1 MPQGEKIRVNENL
14 LKNHFYYVFYERQCL
29 DTDFHSREVKGVLQ
43 NSDTCQK
50 LIFGLKADEFRVEQS
65 IDTNGSN
72 FLYLVIVPKKH
83 FGHLAAQFF
92 KNTVFLSA
100 AIFHA
105 TTLKWLFELER
116 KFATSRFEVDTIS
129 LRC

>member
-1 MPQGEKIRVNENL
+1 MARISCTL
-14 LKNHFYYVFYERQCL
+14 LLYQKN
-29 DTDFHSREVKGVLQ
+29 
-43 NSDTCQK
+43 
-50 LIFGLKADEFRVEQS
+50 
-65 IDTNGSN
+65 
-72 FLYLVIVPKKH
+72 H

-92 KNTVFLSA
+92 KSNIFLSA